1 MKLRDY
7 QQLCVGDAL
16 AFFDE
21 VARADEEGRVMAGV
35 ERRRAYA
42 APTGTGK
49 TLTATAILL
58 ALRAGGADA
67 WVVTPSLEIARG
79 FLRAQGVAD
88 VDMPTGDEALFDLA
102 EQHHVSTPTRMRNR
116 VADGRKEVPD
126 VWIVDE
132 LHHAIEG
139 NEVSGCNF
147 NMGPASVWL
156 GFTATPYRGTP
167 AGTAALRE
175 AWGEPYLLLT
185 FPEAV
190 AQGACVVPTVEVV
203 PLLDDDLVQVRGGE
217 FVDKSASKEVVSR
230 VEALASLIAKWWG
243 HGAPGPYPGCCP
255 ITAPQHMDLPTLV
268 AVPSTEC
275 VGALVEALDRLG
287 VDAIGVTQSTTG
299 EARLRAFE
307 ECRQRRAVIVQIKVV
322 SEGVDLPWL
331 GRLVDARPMVS
342 PVAWL
347 QQLGRLTRPG
357 HGVKHYVCTNR
368 NLERHAYLLQGAIP
382 RSAVGQA
389 QAAFGSPSKRG
400 PGRIVGL
407 EALGRLK
414 PIELPLANGV
424 KSTCFSIMKL
434 EGTNRRCYTIAHDP
448 CTDEPIVATRVDV
461 VTPGEEPAWGKWERC
476 AMPTDFEGFGTSHRR
491 GPATDKQLVQWKRHA
506 KRLGLD
512 PDAEN
517 LQSRQIDLL
526 FTLLQ
531 LGASLAP
538 QEAA

>member
-1 MKLRDY
+1 MHQLRDY

-21 VARADEEGRVMAGV
+21 VAKADEEGRVMAGV

-88 VDMPTGDEALFDLA
+88 AAMPTGDEALFDLA
-102 EQHHVSTPTRMRNR
+102 ELHHVSTPTRMRNR

-147 NMGPASVWL
+147 NMGPASVWI

-167 AGTAALRE
+167 AGTQALRE
-175 AWGEPYLLLT
+175 AWGEPILLLT
-185 FPEAV
+185 YPEAV
-190 AQGACVVPTVEVV
+190 AQGACVVPNVEVV

-230 VEALASLIAKWWG
+230 VEALASLVASY
-243 HGAPGPYPGCCP
+243 A
-255 ITAPQHMDLPTLV
+255 TAGTFDLPTLV

-287 VDAIGVTQSTTG
+287 VDAIPVTQSTTG

-357 HGVKHYVCTNR
+357 HGAKHYVTVCR

-382 RSAVGQA
+382 RSAVGAA
-389 QAAFGSPSKRG
+389 QAAFKGPSKRG

-461 VTPGEEPAWGKWERC
+461 VVPGEEPQWGKWERC
-476 AMPTDFEGFGTSHRR
+476 TLPTDFDGFSTSHRR
-491 GPATDKQLVQWKRHA
+491 GPASEAQLVQWKRHA
-506 KRLGLD
+506 RRLGLD

-517 LQSRQIDLL
+517 LQNRQIDLL

>member
-1 MKLRDY
+1 MSFRKVLRSY
-7 QQLCVGDAL
+7 QALCLGDAID
-16 AFFDE
+16 FYNR
-21 VARADEEGRVMAGV
+21 VADADEAGRVCAGV
-35 ERRRAYA
+35 DRRRAYA

-49 TLTATAILL
+49 GFIMATLLTRFREGGIDAVIL
-58 ALRAGGADA
+58 
-67 WVVTPSLEIARG
+67 TPSLEIVRG
-79 FLRAQGVAD
+79 FLANYLAPGVEL
-88 VDMPTGDEALFDLA
+88 PTSDDKLFDLGMTYGIG
-102 EQHHVSTPTRMRNR
+102 TPTRIMNR
-116 VADGRKEVPD
+116 MVDGRLAVPD
-126 VWIVDE
+126 VLLVDE
-132 LHHAIEG
+132 VHHAVEG
-139 NEVSGCNF
+139 NEVSGANF
-147 NMGPASVWL
+147 NMAPASVWF
-156 GFTATPYRGTP
+156 GFTATPFRGTP
-167 AGTAALRE
+167 QGTQALRE
-175 AWGEPYLLLT
+175 AWGEVYLLAT

-190 AQGACVVPTVEVV
+190 AQGACVVPNVEVV

-230 VEALASLIAKWWG
+230 VEALASLVASY
-243 HGAPGPYPGCCP
+243 A
-255 ITAPQHMDLPTLV
+255 TAGTFDLPTLV

-287 VDAIGVTQSTTG
+287 VDAIPVTQSTTG

-357 HGVKHYVCTNR
+357 HGVKHYVTVCR

-382 RSAVGQA
+382 RSAVGAA
-389 QAAFGSPSKRG
+389 QAAFKGPSKRG

-424 KSTCFSIMKL
+424 KSTMFSVQRVV
-434 EGTNRRCYTIAHDP
+434 GTTREQFAILHDP
-448 CTDEPIVATRVDV
+448 CSDEPLVARREDV
-461 VTPGEEPAWGKWERC
+461 VTPGEEVQWGKWSRA
-476 AMPTDFEGFGTSHRR
+476 AMPTDFDGFATSHRR
-491 GPATDKQLVQWKRHA
+491 GAASDKQLEVWRKHA
-506 KRLGLD
+506 RRLGLD
-512 PDAEN
+512 RDAEK
-517 LQSRQIDLL
+517 LQGRHLDAL
-526 FTLLQ
+526 FMLLQ

-538 QEAA
+538 QEVA

>member
-1 MKLRDY
+1 MHPLRDY

-21 VARADEEGRVMAGV
+21 VAKADEEGRVMAGV

-88 VDMPTGDEALFDLA
+88 ADMPTGDEALFDLA
-102 EQHHVSTPTRMRNR
+102 EKHHVSTPTRMRNR

-126 VWIVDE
+126 AWIVDE

-147 NMGPASVWL
+147 NMAPASVWI

-167 AGTAALRE
+167 AGTQALRE
-175 AWGEPYLLLT
+175 AWGEPILLLT
-185 FPEAV
+185 YPEAV

-230 VEALASLIAKWWG
+230 VEALASLVASYATPAVIARR
-243 HGAPGPYPGCCP
+243 YF
-255 ITAPQHMDLPTLV
+255 DLPTLV

-287 VDAIGVTQSTTG
+287 VDAIPVTQSTTG
-299 EARLRAFE
+299 EARLCAFE

-357 HGVKHYVCTNR
+357 HGIKHYVCTNR

-382 RSAVGQA
+382 RSAVGAA
-389 QAAFGSPSKRG
+389 QAAFKGPSKRG

-424 KSTCFSIMKL
+424 KSTMFSVQRVV
-434 EGTNRRCYTIAHDP
+434 GTTREQFAILHDP
-448 CTDEPIVATRVDV
+448 CSDEPLVARREDV
-461 VTPGEEPAWGKWERC
+461 VTPGEEVQWGKWSRA
-476 AMPTDFEGFGTSHRR
+476 AMPTDFDGFATSHRR
-491 GPATDKQLVQWKRHA
+491 GAASDKQLEVWRKHA
-506 KRLGLD
+506 RRLGLD
-512 PDAEN
+512 RDAEK
-517 LQSRQIDLL
+517 LQGRQIDAL
-526 FTLLQ
+526 FMLLQ

-538 QEAA
+538 QEVA

>member
-1 MKLRDY
+1 MHQLRDY
-7 QQLCVGDAL
+7 QTACLADAL

-21 VARADEEGRVMAGV
+21 VAKADEEGRVMAGV

-58 ALRAGGADA
+58 TLRAGGADA

-88 VDMPTGDEALFDLA
+88 ADMPTGDEALFDLA
-102 EQHHVSTPTRMRNR
+102 EKHHVSTPTRMRNR

-147 NMGPASVWL
+147 NMGPASVWI

-167 AGTAALRE
+167 AGTQALRE
-175 AWGEPYLLLT
+175 AWGEPILLLT
-185 FPEAV
+185 YPEAV
-190 AQGACVVPTVEVV
+190 AQGACVVPNVEVV

-230 VEALASLIAKWWG
+230 VEALASLVASY
-243 HGAPGPYPGCCP
+243 APPREPAEGSV
-255 ITAPQHMDLPTLV
+255 TSAVRHFDLPTLV

-287 VDAIGVTQSTTG
+287 VDAIPVTQSTTG

-357 HGVKHYVCTNR
+357 HGPKHYVVTNR
-368 NLERHAYLLQGAIP
+368 NAERHLYLLQGAIP
-382 RSAVGQA
+382 RETIGAA
-389 QAAFGSPSKRG
+389 QKAFGGPSKRG
-400 PGRIVGL
+400 AGRVVGL

-414 PIELPLANGV
+414 AINLPLAGGV
-424 KSTCFSIMKL
+424 TSQCFVV
-434 EGTNRRCYTIAHDP
+434 NRLLPDNRKQEFAVIHDP
-448 CTDEPIVATRVDV
+448 TTDEPIVATRINNPQALDK
-461 VTPGEEPAWGKWERC
+461 GEKWGRWSLCPMPAEFTGY
-476 AMPTDFEGFGTSHRR
+476 ATSTWRNT
-491 GPATDKQLVQWKRHA
+491 ASEAQTAQWKKHA
-506 KRLGLD
+506 RRLGLD
-512 PDAEN
+512 PDAEVT
-517 LQSRQIDLL
+517 SRQVNAM
-526 FTLLQ
+526 FALLQ
-531 LGASLAP
+531 TRTSLAP
-538 QEAA
+538 QEVA